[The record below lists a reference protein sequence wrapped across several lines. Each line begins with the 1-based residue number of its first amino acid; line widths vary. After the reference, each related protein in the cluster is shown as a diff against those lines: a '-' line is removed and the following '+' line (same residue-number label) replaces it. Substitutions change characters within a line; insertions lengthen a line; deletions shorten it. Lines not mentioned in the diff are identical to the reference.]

1 MSYKITLKTSGLEYK
16 AKGETLLEALDNLG
30 MTWDKIK
37 AKGVFIITEGNRKL
51 EHLFPLGLLRK
62 IFASKGFK
70 TIWAKRLETLLK

>member
-62 IFASKGFK
+62 IFASKGFRM
-70 TIWAKRLETLLK
+70 IWSKRLELLLK